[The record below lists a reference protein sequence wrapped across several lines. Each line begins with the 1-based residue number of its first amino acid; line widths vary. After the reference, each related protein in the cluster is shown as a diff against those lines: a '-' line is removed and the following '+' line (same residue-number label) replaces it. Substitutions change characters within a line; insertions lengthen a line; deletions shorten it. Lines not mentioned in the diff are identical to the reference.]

1 MVYRV
6 YVEKK
11 AGLQNQ
17 AEELKKECSELLGVK
32 GLTGLRILNRYDADN
47 LIKGRIARR
56 NVSRSSPAG

>member
-17 AEELKKECSELLGVK
+17 AEELKKECVNRLRPDLLEVLYRFDEK
-32 GLTGLRILNRYDADN
+32 RKPRA
-47 LIKGRIARR
+47 AR
-56 NVSRSSPAG
+56 